1 MKPIFT
7 RTVRTMLAAA
17 VMLALALAPSGT
29 ANPLSG
35 HDAPRTDVMLTVSPN
50 PSHPG
55 ESVQFQWT
63 ATGFHGVVTCN
74 DSQGWIING
83 PGSGTLPRTAGVH
96 FTSSFRWTVT
106 CDDGDFYASSYVD
119 VQYIQAPPPPPPP
132 GPPPPVSI
140 IENDSNLVTFRNQ
153 DGDWTIWK
161 VCSSPQ
167 GGPTVGPGYIAKL
180 VTPSPGRITVLNDWA
195 GAPGGLN
202 GMRGGLGAFGLH
214 YARGTPPF
222 DLDNSNTV
230 ADMTGRNCYSSVPGG
245 QGVYRVDIAQG
256 PLVDGSGTGVF
267 DLNVWI
273 RDEWGNTGYGPDND
287 GNSIG
292 DAGLKLSYVLRFSP
306 SVVKHWSTVTSYFS
320 QNGVGRPFAKEPKFT
335 GSLPNTAAGY
345 KRIAVFGGTNGL
357 TFLRA
362 FMGTRG
368 MGGWHS
374 DELERLRVRYDF
386 ADTTDGGA
394 DPHCQGTISPCLNV
408 LFRAIPPSGPWRFW
422 EQPAGSNAGLDKW
435 ATDVDGTTRANA
447 EDQPNAL
454 KGNGLPYPWNCNA
467 TSDATAPFNSPEE
480 STRYQEVRRW
490 EFGGIN
496 PGNGYTQLMMLANG
510 WEGGRGNR
518 DCESTSMQFP
528 APGTSYSVEMDYSI
542 DAGW

>member
-1 MKPIFT
+1 
-7 RTVRTMLAAA
+7 VA
-17 VMLALALAPSGT
+17 
-29 ANPLSG
+29 
-35 HDAPRTDVMLTVSPN
+35 
-50 PSHPG
+50 
-55 ESVQFQWT
+55 
-63 ATGFHGVVTCN
+63 CN
-74 DSQGWIING
+74 DSQGWIVNG
-83 PGSGTLPRTAGVH
+83 PGSGTFTKTAGVH
-96 FTSSFRWTVT
+96 FTGNFRWTVT
-106 CDDGDFYASSYVD
+106 CDDGDFFASNFVD
-119 VQYIQAPPPPPPP
+119 VQYIQNPPPPPPPPPP
-132 GPPPPVSI
+132 GPVSI
-140 IENDSNLVTFRNQ
+140 IENDSNLVTLRNQ

-195 GAPGGLN
+195 GGPGGLN
-202 GMRGGLGAFGLH
+202 GMRGGLGAFGVH

-222 DLDNSNTV
+222 DLEASNTV
-230 ADMTGRNCYSSVPGG
+230 ADMTGRSCYVPFPSGEG
-245 QGVYRVDIAQG
+245 QGVYAVTFVQG
-256 PLVDGSGTGVF
+256 PLIDGNGNGVF

-273 RDEWGNTGYGPDND
+273 RDRLGNTGYGPDND

-292 DAGLKLSYVLRFSP
+292 DAGLQVSYQLRIMP
-306 SVVKHWSTVTSYFS
+306 SVVKHWATVTTYFS
-320 QNGVGRPFAKEPKFT
+320 QNGAELPFAKEPKFT

-345 KRIAVFGGTNGL
+345 SRIAVFGGANGL

-362 FMGTRG
+362 FMGTHSQ
-368 MGGWHS
+368 GGWHS

-386 ADTTDGGA
+386 GTDLTNS

-408 LFRAIPPSGPWRFW
+408 LFRAMPPSGPWRFW
-422 EQPAGSNAGLDKW
+422 EQPVGSNAGLDKW
-435 ATDVDGTTRANA
+435 ATDVAIEDHPTWPRADS
-447 EDQPNAL
+447 EDHPNQL
-454 KGNGLPYPWNCNA
+454 VGNGLPYPWNCNA
-467 TSDATAPFNSPEE
+467 TSDTKEPFSAPEE
-480 STRYQEVRRW
+480 STRYQDVRRW

-528 APGTSYSVEMDYSI
+528 APGTSYAVEMDYSI

>member
-1 MKPIFT
+1 MKKAL
-7 RTVRTMLAAA
+7 MLGALLA
-17 VMLALALAPSGT
+17 VVSVPGAGIAGSG
-29 ANPLSG
+29 
-35 HDAPRTDVMLTVSPN
+35 DAPLTAVTLTVGPN

-55 ESVQFQWT
+55 DVVQFHWS
-63 ATGFHGVVTCN
+63 AIGFPGVVTCN
-74 DSQGWIING
+74 DSQGWIVNG
-83 PGSGTLPRTAGVH
+83 PGSGSFTKTAGVH
-96 FTSSFRWTVT
+96 FSGSFRWTVA
-106 CDDGDFYASSYVD
+106 CDDGDFSASKFVD
-119 VQYIQAPPPPPPP
+119 VQYIQTPPPPPPP
-132 GPPPPVSI
+132 GPVQI
-140 IENDSNLVTFRNQ
+140 IDNDPNLVTFRNQ

-161 VCSSPQ
+161 VCSSIQ
-167 GGPTVGPGYIAKL
+167 DGPTVGPGYIAKL
-180 VTPSPGRITVLNDWA
+180 VTPSPGRMTVLNDWA

-214 YARGTPPF
+214 YARGNPPF
-222 DLDNSNTV
+222 SLDVSNTV
-230 ADMTGRNCYSSVPGG
+230 ADMTGRNCFAFGPGG
-245 QGVYRVDIAQG
+245 QGVYRVDIVQG
-256 PLVDGSGTGVF
+256 PLIDGNGVGVF
-267 DLNVWI
+267 DLDVWI

-287 GNSIG
+287 GDLIG
-292 DAGLKLSYVLRFSP
+292 DAGLKLGYQLRFFP
-306 SVVKHWSTVTSYFS
+306 SVVKHWATVTTYFS
-320 QNGVGRPFAKEPKFT
+320 QNAVGRPFVKEPKFT

-345 KRIAVFGGTNGL
+345 KRIAVFGGSNGL
-357 TFLRA
+357 TFLRG
-362 FMGTRG
+362 FMGTHG
-368 MGGWHS
+368 LGGWHS

-408 LFRAIPPSGPWRFW
+408 LFRAMPPSGPWRFW

-435 ATDVDGTTRANA
+435 ATDAEGTTRVNA

-467 TSDATAPFNSPEE
+467 TSDATAPFDSPEE

-496 PGNGYTQLMMLANG
+496 PGSGYTQLMMLANG

-528 APGTSYSVEMDYSI
+528 APTTSYSVEMDYSI